1 MLFNRYFFH
10 PVCLFGPTRLLIFAN
25 PPPHI
30 FQGLDLKNP
39 NFQSHFEPDLNRDWL
54 ILQGLDPKNARAL
67 QGLEPKKPELW
78 VKSTMQVDLKLGLEV
93 PTLVATA
100 LLPAMQNWEEIYQKS
115 PIQMTTFASG
125 AMHPT

>member
-1 MLFNRYFFH
+1 MR
-10 PVCLFGPTRLLIFAN
+10 
-25 PPPHI
+25 
-30 FQGLDLKNP
+30 
-39 NFQSHFEPDLNRDWL
+39 EPF
-54 ILQGLDPKNARAL
+54 RAL
-67 QGLEPKKPELW
+67 NKKKRILGQ
-78 VKSTMQVDLKLGLEV
+78 KYQVDLKLGLEV

>member
-1 MLFNRYFFH
+1 MLFNCSFFH

-54 ILQGLDPKNARAL
+54 ILQGLDPKNARGYRAL
-67 QGLEPKKPELW
+67 NQKKRILGQ
-78 VKSTMQVDLKLGLEV
+78 KYQVDLKLGLEV